1 MDQCGHNAANQVAD
15 ECKFL
20 TRALNLR
27 LYAICTD
34 FWPSPIHN
42 TTFCS
47 RATGSQ
53 KNRKTN
59 LYQKKTGHTT
69 YEIAFRYLQRIHFFW
84 HGGYRNYLQYV
95 GWGVKL
101 YSLTHSVWL
110 QTFRAGASTKNELP
124 SLFITVMIIKVVT
137 TLSSRGLC

>member
-69 YEIAFRYLQRIHFFW
+69 YEIAFRYLQRIHFFGTAAPEITYNMS
-84 HGGYRNYLQYV
+84 GGALN
-95 GWGVKL
+95 
-101 YSLTHSVWL
+101 STHSLIQYGYKLSEREL
-110 QTFRAGASTKNELP
+110 QRRTNSQVCL
-124 SLFITVMIIKVVT
+124 
-137 TLSSRGLC
+137 